1 AYDCYDTVTAGRTA
15 LANGIL
21 VSGQANP
28 PDKLFPRGSVTWH
41 WHMAGR
47 VASYLVEDSVG
58 HYQLT
63 RRIVDGRPFYQAQ
76 ASSLSPKR
84 KAKNRT
90 IMNLQPDITAFEAR
104 FNGPFPFTS
113 DGVWVGRP
121 SASFEEE

>member
-41 WHMAGR
+41 WHMASR
-47 VASYLVEDSVG
+47 VASYLVENSVG

-76 ASSLSPKR
+76 ASSLTPAR
-84 KAKNRT
+84 KAKNRK
-90 IMNLQPDITAFEAR
+90 IMDMQADITAFEAR
-104 FNGPFPFTS
+104 FNRPFTFRSHRAIVPLPS
-113 DGVWVGRP
+113 D
-121 SASFEEE
+121 SL